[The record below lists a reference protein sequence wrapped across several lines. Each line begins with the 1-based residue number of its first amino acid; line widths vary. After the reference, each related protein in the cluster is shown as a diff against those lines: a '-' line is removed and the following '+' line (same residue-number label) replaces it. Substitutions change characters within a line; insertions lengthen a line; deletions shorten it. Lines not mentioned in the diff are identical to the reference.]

1 MSKCEVSWG
10 KIDKARSY
18 GGMTGDEALKL
29 VWDQIGKNFEG
40 HAKFL
45 F

>member
-18 GGMTGDEALKL
+18 RGMTGDEALKL
-29 VWDQIGKNFEG
+29 VWSQIGKNLED
-40 HAKFL
+40 HAKFM